1 MKISIEE
8 AIERFQNGE
17 MLIMSD
23 SEDRENE
30 GDFIMP
36 ASAVTPEAVN
46 FAARYG
52 RGLICVTL
60 TEQRCKELRLQMMVQ
75 ENTSK
80 LGTNFTISVD
90 AAEGTTTGIS
100 CEDRAKTIKLLA
112 DPEAGPDDF
121 GRPGHIFPIRAVEGG
136 VLERPGHTE
145 GASGLARY
153 AGLEPVAML
162 CEILNEDG
170 TMARMPDLEK
180 IAAQHNIPLVTIHDL
195 ITWRIKNE
203 SHVRCA
209 VQTRLPTDFGE
220 WELYLYEDLLSKE
233 THVVLAMGD
242 FAAAEQ
248 PLVRIHSQCFT
259 GDTLRSHRCDC
270 RPQLEQAMAAI
281 AGEGCGIL
289 LYMMQE
295 GRGIGLT
302 AKIKAYA
309 LQDKG
314 LDTVEANEQLGYSAD
329 LRDYAACAQILKN
342 MGVKKL
348 RLLTNNPEKVSGL
361 QRYGFEVQRLPL
373 EVGYNLN
380 NMQYLKTKRSKLG
393 HLLTQ
398 LPL

>member
-1 MKISIEE
+1 MTISIDE
-8 AIERFQNGE
+8 AIERFRDGE

-46 FAARYG
+46 FTARYG
-52 RGLICVTL
+52 RGLICVAL
-60 TEQRCKELRLQMMVQ
+60 TEERRKDLQLELMAQ
-75 ENTSK
+75 ENSSK

-90 AAEGTTTGIS
+90 AVEGTTTGIS
-100 CEDRAKTIKLLA
+100 CEDRARTIKLLA
-112 DPEAGPDDF
+112 NPAAGPEDF
-121 GRPGHIFPIRAVEGG
+121 ARPGHIFPIRAVEGG
-136 VLERPGHTE
+136 VLERSGHTE

-153 AGLEPVAML
+153 AGLAPVAML

-180 IAAQHNIPLVTIHDL
+180 ISEQHHIPLVTIHDL

-203 SHVRCA
+203 SHVRCT

-220 WELYLYEDLLSKE
+220 WDLFLYEDLLSKE
-233 THVVLAMGD
+233 MHVVLTMGD

-248 PLVRIHSQCFT
+248 PLARIHSQCFT

-270 RPQLEQAMAAI
+270 RPQLEVAMKQI
-281 AGEGCGIL
+281 ADEGCGLL

-295 GRGIGLT
+295 GRGIGLA

-329 LRDYAACAQILKN
+329 LRDYAACAQIFNN

-348 RLLTNNPEKVSGL
+348 RLLTNNPEKVAGL
-361 QRYGFEVQRLPL
+361 RRYGFEVERMPI
-373 EVGYNLN
+373 EVGYNVN
-380 NMQYLKTKRSKLG
+380 NMRYLKTKRSKLG

-398 LPL
+398 LPE